1 MEGGGRGRRVI
12 AESDGKSQKIDGGG
26 EKALVGLGI
35 VILIELIGP
44 TRSGVRGHPSSKTRN
59 DQDKFTVLTTFGCGL
74 REFSV

>member
-1 MEGGGRGRRVI
+1 MEGGGRGRGVI

-44 TRSGVRGHPSSKTRN
+44 TRSGVRGHPSLNIRN
-59 DQDKFTVLTTFGCGL
+59 DQDNLTVLIEFGL
-74 REFSV
+74 